1 MRNVSRNK
9 FLLCFR
15 PVVDIDDMLESKVE
29 NKHEM
34 KKSSNTRSQFFDQV
48 PTKISESWIMQHP
61 PKRTISRVIKA
72 VLSQTM
78 LKTKS
83 RRKNRYP
90 NDSFG
95 SRHGYDSEGSHSVL
109 SSSSSSSSASSC
121 SSPIES
127 KSLTKYSSTK
137 EKQKESNYQKKQ
149 EFECNGIYLI
159 LLSLAFTVF
168 LGKIFGTM
176 LTLMLLYLFSL
187 LSTSYS
193 YKKKLPS
200 CLEPK
205 DRVQFGRCARRELL
219 QYHNNG
225 H

>member
-1 MRNVSRNK
+1 MRNISRNK

-15 PVVDIDDMLESKVE
+15 PVVDIDDMLESEVA
-29 NKHEM
+29 NKHDV
-34 KKSSNTRSQFFDQV
+34 KKSSNTRSEFFDQV

-61 PKRTISRVIKA
+61 PKRTISRVIKTL
-72 VLSQTM
+72 VFPTM
-78 LKTKS
+78 LKTKT

-95 SRHGYDSEGSHSVL
+95 SRHSYDSEDSQSVL

-121 SSPIES
+121 SSPTES

-137 EKQKESNYQKKQ
+137 EKQKESNYGKKH
-149 EFECNGIYLI
+149 EFECSGIYLI
-159 LLSLAFTVF
+159 LISLAFTVF
-168 LGKIFGTM
+168 LGKIFGIM

-187 LSTSYS
+187 LSSSYS

-219 QYHNNG
+219 QYHSNG